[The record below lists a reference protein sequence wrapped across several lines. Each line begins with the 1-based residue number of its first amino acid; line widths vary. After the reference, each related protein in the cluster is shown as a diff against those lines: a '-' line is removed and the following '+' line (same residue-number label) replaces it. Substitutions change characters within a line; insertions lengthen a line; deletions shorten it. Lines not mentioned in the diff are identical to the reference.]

1 MAVLVG
7 SGYLLVVCT
16 EVNQDAVPYSET
28 NFANNSVAFLIAI
41 LFSFM
46 LMASFMF
53 SSP

>member
-1 MAVLVG
+1 MVVLVG

-16 EVNQDAVPYSET
+16 EVNQDAAPY